1 MSTVPSTH
9 PARDA
14 GVTPGAGSATVTGS
28 QTARPGKAAG
38 AVYDA
43 IVIGG
48 GLHGLSA
55 AMHLAREGARVVI
68 VEKHWAGRHASGAT
82 AAGVRTL
89 NRDRRE
95 LDLSLEAMDMWHA
108 MEALV
113 GDDCGFH
120 ANSQI
125 CVAESPAALEKLQGR
140 VNGLRADGYTHE
152 EIIDT
157 AELRRLLPDLSHHC
171 LGASIA
177 RRDGAA
183 DPHRA
188 LRAFR
193 QSALQAGV
201 ELIEHCGVTA
211 IERQGQDW
219 RVIGEGGRSWTAPA
233 VVNAAGAWS
242 ARIAALVGDDIP
254 LAAKSSMMMVT
265 ERLRPFIKPVV
276 AIMGRSLS
284 FKQSDQGT
292 LVIGGGLQG
301 IPDLDKETSTA
312 RMRVLAKGA
321 HAATD
326 LFPSVTNI
334 RIVRVWAGL
343 EAKTDDLLP
352 VVGPSPNA
360 PGVFHAFGFSGHGFE
375 LVPVVGATMADLVL
389 RGSTSRAIQNLTAE
403 RLMAQAPGAA
413 QVAKPPA
420 DPTVF

>member
-1 MSTVPSTH
+1 MSQ
-9 PARDA
+9 R
-14 GVTPGAGSATVTGS
+14 
-28 QTARPGKAAG
+28 
-38 AVYDA
+38 VYDA
-43 IVIGG
+43 VVIGG

-55 AMHLAREGARVVI
+55 ALHLARQGARVAV
-68 VEKHWAGRHASGAT
+68 VEKHWVGRHASGAT

-89 NRDRRE
+89 NRDLRE
-95 LDLSLEAMDMWHA
+95 LDLSLEAMDMWHNMA
-108 MEALV
+108 ALV

-120 ANSQI
+120 ANGQV
-125 CVAESPAALEKLQGR
+125 CVAENPTALARLQAR
-140 VNGLRADGYTHE
+140 VDGLRASGYTHE
-152 EIIDT
+152 EIIGPD
-157 AELRRLLPDLSHHC
+157 ELRRLLPELSTHC
-171 LGASIA
+171 VGASIA

-193 QSALQAGV
+193 ASALQAGV
-201 ELIEHCGVTA
+201 ELVEHCGVTA
-211 IERQGQDW
+211 IERQGADW
-219 RVIGEGGRSWTAPA
+219 RVVGEGGRAWTAPA

-254 LAAKSSMMMVT
+254 LATKSSMMMVS

-276 AIMGRSLS
+276 SIMGRSLS

-321 HAATD
+321 KASTD
-326 LFPSVTNI
+326 LFPAVRDI

-343 EAKTDDLLP
+343 EAKTEDLLP
-352 VVGPSPNA
+352 VVCPSPHA

-375 LVPVVGATMADLVL
+375 LVPVVGAAMADLVL
-389 RGSTSRAIQNLTAE
+389 RGQTARAIQNLDAR
-403 RLMAQAPGAA
+403 RLMPDQPRDAGTPWVAGAGRTAPRATPPAVQAQAQRTVQGA
-413 QVAKPPA
+413 PS
-420 DPTVF
+420 

>member
-1 MSTVPSTH
+1 MSTPIFDV
-9 PARDA
+9 A
-14 GVTPGAGSATVTGS
+14 
-28 QTARPGKAAG
+28 
-38 AVYDA
+38 
-43 IVIGG
+43 VIGG

-55 AMHLAREGARVVI
+55 ALHIARQGKRVV
-68 VEKHWAGRHASGAT
+68 VLERHWTERHASGAT

-95 LDLSLEAMDMWHA
+95 LDLSLEALDMWHNMA
-108 MEALV
+108 ALV

-120 ANSQI
+120 AHGQI
-125 CVAESPAALEKLQGR
+125 CVAETEQGLAKLAAR
-140 VNGLRADGYTHE
+140 VATLRAAGYTHE
-152 EIIDT
+152 EVIDA
-157 AELRRLLPDLSHHC
+157 AELRRLLPELSPHC
-171 LGASIA
+171 VGATMV

-193 QSALQAGV
+193 ASAEAAGV
-201 ELIEHCGVTA
+201 TLVEHCAVTGLR
-211 IERQGQDW
+211 RQGSDW
-219 RVIGEGGRSWTAPA
+219 CVVTERGEWVAPA

-242 ARIAALVGDDIP
+242 ARIATMAGDDIP
-254 LAAKSSMMMVT
+254 LDTKSSMMMVS

-276 AIMGRSLS
+276 AIVGRSLS

-301 IPDLDKETSTA
+301 TPNLERETSTA

-326 LFPSVTNI
+326 LFPMVRDI

-343 EAKTDDLLP
+343 EAKTEDLLP

-360 PGVFHAFGFSGHGFE
+360 PGLFHAFGFSGHGFE
-375 LVPVVGATMADLVL
+375 LVPVVGAVMADLVL
-389 RGSTSRAIQNLTAE
+389 RGTTSRPIEALQAT
-403 RLMAQAPGAA
+403 RLMGAQP
-413 QVAKPPA
+413 
-420 DPTVF
+420 